1 MYSVTEMKKT
11 KYLSKVQ
18 IHDLLEFVKM
28 HYPIECSDNNKKSS
42 YWNLALFKSFEECQY
57 VTAVHVGSHLV
68 ACVFHSKLQCNIA
81 NKFYIDVRTLC
92 VHTNYRRIG
101 IATKLLQSIVDYAM
115 NENCA
120 WLELFVDEKQ
130 DHSHETL
137 LQMYKRMGFLAIYR
151 EKQRE
156 FYLYLVTSAY
166 NLQEAE
172 L

>member
-1 MYSVTEMKKT
+1 M
-11 KYLSKVQ
+11 
-18 IHDLLEFVKM
+18 
-28 HYPIECSDNNKKSS
+28 
-42 YWNLALFKSFEECQY
+42 
-57 VTAVHVGSHLV
+57 
-68 ACVFHSKLQCNIA
+68 
-81 NKFYIDVRTLC
+81 RTLC

-156 FYLYLVTSAY
+156 FYLYLITSAY